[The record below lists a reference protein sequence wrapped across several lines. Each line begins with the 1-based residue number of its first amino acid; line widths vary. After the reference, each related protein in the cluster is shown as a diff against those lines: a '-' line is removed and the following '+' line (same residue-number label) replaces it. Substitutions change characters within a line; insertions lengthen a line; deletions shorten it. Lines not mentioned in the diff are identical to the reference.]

1 MDRSF
6 QHLKVLTDLKDA
18 FLTDGRL
25 SEKIKTIS
33 LLLLDDIEK
42 DLKRQRG
49 SVGGEGG
56 TE

>member
-6 QHLKVLTDLKDA
+6 QHLKVLAA